1 MAGKLLK
8 HIIHCLHTKLFF
20 QPGRR
25 IQCLDLAV
33 HHNRYPVAIFRFIH
47 IVCGNKYSDSTIG
60 SLINQLPELPA
71 SSRINSSGRF
81 IKEDY
86 FGSWKIETEKASF
99 CSNPKE
105 GFSPTYPVRLQI
117 PGVLTIHLSF
127 LQSPSPSSHKFRQR
141 DGYSPDFKIPHTK
154 RISDSY
160 IRYAF

>member
-86 FGSWKIETEKASF
+86 FRLMEDRDRKGQ
-99 CSNPKE
+99 E

-141 DGYSPDFKIPHTK
+141 DGYSP
-154 RISDSY
+154 RL
-160 IRYAF
+160 

>member
-99 CSNPKE
+99 CFQPKGSFFTNVSRSSANPRRSNNSSV
-105 GFSPTYPVRLQI
+105 FSSISISFI
-117 PGVLTIHLSF
+117 P
-127 LQSPSPSSHKFRQR
+127 
-141 DGYSPDFKIPHTK
+141 
-154 RISDSY
+154 
-160 IRYAF
+160 